1 MFMTDHRRWPS
12 VVARRLCSFQEFVKL
27 TFVREKYYVCT
38 LCGANLYGGG
48 GCPRGWVLPDDGL
61 FFKGVGVYLDQIWTT
76 ATQLTTTDYN
86 SRQLIKSGVMIGN
99 VTQAVVVSCG

>member
-1 MFMTDHRRWPS
+1 MALSCCAPVMFIPRVCKTYIRPRKI
-12 VVARRLCSFQEFVKL
+12 LCMHA
-27 TFVREKYYVCT
+27 VRSQPVW
-38 LCGANLYGGG
+38 G